1 MGAVSKITNIVTV
14 TVAIYIFSS
23 DCQEEQK
30 WSTANSAFC
39 MAKKVIFTVINFRM
53 TQFTRG
59 VKFTF
64 KGSKTFALFMS
75 DSITLKHSY
84 QLR

>member
-1 MGAVSKITNIVTV
+1 MAAVSQIPNTVTV

-23 DCQEEQK
+23 DWQEEQK

-64 KGSKTFALFMS
+64 KESKTLTFFMS
-75 DSITLKHSY
+75 DIIALISLD
-84 QLR
+84 Q